1 MATGATGTDSVARS
15 PLSRRETILEP
26 PFSFQIW
33 EFRFY
38 DKLQRAS

>member
-15 PLSRRETILEP
+15 PLNRRETILETP
-26 PFSFQIW
+26 VFLSDLGI
-33 EFRFY
+33 RFY